1 MHRIKVT
8 KAILNHGEQR
18 YKVHLHISRMVDSWS
33 LHAWAPTA
41 LGLSDH
47 MAHLMQ
53 IPILLTIQM
62 VYPIKYLVYFIANI
76 NTSKKV
82 HMGRPRKIIFF
93 IATFPQVMSCCRTRA
108 SSRGVTWNRPNK
120 ERLTPSSMTSINFS
134 HFHQEGFDLGQKFK
148 RWMDINCFEINYDY
162 VGHTK

>member
-1 MHRIKVT
+1 MESACVG
-8 KAILNHGEQR
+8 A
-18 YKVHLHISRMVDSWS
+18 DSPGPIRPYGAS
-33 LHAWAPTA
+33 HAN
-41 LGLSDH
+41 
-47 MAHLMQ
+47 Q
-53 IPILLTIQM
+53 IPIQLTIQM
-62 VYPIKYLVYFIANI
+62 VYPIKYLVYFI